1 MNNHKHLTLIVIA
14 GVTAL
19 STNAQPVTTT
29 TAASTRTT
37 ALPPFGLGTTETA
50 RINLTNIAVASQA
63 GTAASCEGSVAFLN
77 AVGAT
82 IGTATTFKIATLG
95 TTSVSLPFTSAGL
108 TGPRGVVRAAI
119 TVNRPATSST
129 SPAPPC
135 SLLSSLETF
144 ETVSGA
150 THLYVTDQI
159 DTGGFGGGR

>member
-1 MNNHKHLTLIVIA
+1 MKNKYLTLIVIA

-19 STNAQPVTTT
+19 STMAQAVTTT

-50 RINLTNIAVASQA
+50 RINLTNVAVASQA

-77 AVGAT
+77 AAGAT
-82 IGTATTFKIATLG
+82 IGTATTFKIATLVIS
-95 TTSVSLPFTSAGL
+95 SVSLPFASAGL

-119 TVNRPATSST
+119 TVNHPATSST
-129 SPAPPC
+129 APAPPC
-135 SLLSSLETF
+135 SLLTSLETF

-150 THLYVTDQI
+150 THLYITEQI
-159 DTGGFGGGR
+159 ASGGFGEGR